1 MIKEICEKLDFP
13 ADAGEYLEET
23 LKSLSGVFSIMDEM
37 SIAMDNYF
45 CENDNKY
52 AEILEGIAEKSGVS
66 RYTIDMIF
74 LLLATKPLYY
84 IYKQKNIPEE
94 IYWDTI
100 KDLKNKLLECKKVYG
115 VWGMVATSWFQWYY
129 TCDRFAL
136 GRLQFEKFIFEKGE
150 GENVRRLGQTTYNA
164 PIEEGYRGIKYGEA
178 LYNCH
183 IPSSGP
189 LKEEDVIAS
198 FKKAYEF
205 YNIEGTMTI
214 ICGSW
219 LLYPPH
225 YEVYPE
231 NSNLRKFYELFDVI
245 SSNKTENNPDAWR
258 VFNTESEDYENLPED
273 TTLQR
278 RFKKYLIEGNKMGS
292 GFGVILFDGEKIIK

>member
-13 ADAGEYLEET
+13 AEASDYLEDV
-23 LKSLSGVFSIMDEM
+23 LKEISGNFSIMDEM

-45 CENDNKY
+45 CENDDKY
-52 AEILEGIAEKSGVS
+52 MQILENISENSGVN
-66 RYTIDMIF
+66 RCTINMIF

-84 IYKQKNIPEE
+84 IYKQKNIPEN

-115 VWGMVATSWFQWYY
+115 VWGMTVIQWFKWYY

-150 GENVRRLGQTTYNA
+150 ESNLRRLGEATYKA
-164 PIEEGYRGIKYGEA
+164 EIENGYRGIEYGRA

-189 LKEEDVIAS
+189 LREDDVIDS

-205 YNIEGTMTI
+205 FNEEGVMAI
-214 ICGSW
+214 ICNSW

-231 NSNLRKFYELFDVI
+231 NSNLRKFVDLFDI
-245 SSNKTENNPDAWR
+245 TGSWESENNPEAWR
-258 VFNTESEDYENLPED
+258 VFNTVSTDYENLPED

-278 RFKKYLIEGNKMGS
+278 RFKKYLIEGNKMGN

>member
-13 ADAGEYLEET
+13 VEAGDYLEEV
-23 LKSLSGVFSIMDEM
+23 LRNISMNFSIIDEM
-37 SIAMDNYF
+37 SVAMDNYF
-45 CENDNKY
+45 CESDDNY
-52 AEILEGIAEKSGVS
+52 IEMLENISQKSGVS

-94 IYWDTI
+94 IYWETI

-115 VWGMVATSWFQWYY
+115 VWGMVATSWFRWYY
-129 TCDRFAL
+129 TCERFAL

-150 GENVRRLGQTTYNA
+150 TENVRRLGKETYSA
-164 PIEEGYRGIKYGEA
+164 PIEEGYRGIKYGDA

-183 IPSSGP
+183 IPSSGS
-189 LKEEDVIAS
+189 LREEDVISS

-205 YNIEGTMTI
+205 YNIEGIMTI
-214 ICGSW
+214 ICNSW

-231 NSNLRKFYELFDVI
+231 NSNLRRFADLFDI
-245 SSNKTENNPDAWR
+245 TESHENEDNPDSWR
-258 VFNTESEDYENLPED
+258 VFNTDSKDYENLPED
-273 TTLQR
+273 TSLQR
-278 RFKKYLIEGNKMGS
+278 RFKKYLVEGHKMGN
-292 GFGVILFDGEKIIK
+292 GFGVILFDGEKIIR